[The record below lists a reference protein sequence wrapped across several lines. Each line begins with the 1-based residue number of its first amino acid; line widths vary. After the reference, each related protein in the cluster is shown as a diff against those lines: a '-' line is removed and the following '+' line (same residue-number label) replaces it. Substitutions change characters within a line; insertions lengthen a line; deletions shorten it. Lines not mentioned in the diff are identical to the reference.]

1 MGYGSKQKEIRVGGG
16 EKQMSEEET
25 KSIELSK
32 EIQDLKNALFRSIDL
47 RQDYYDKL
55 LQIVD
60 YNNNKPNSKKRLDKP
75 EQFLEW
81 FIDDFY
87 QYLKEEGKI

>member
-1 MGYGSKQKEIRVGGG
+1 
-16 EKQMSEEET
+16 MSEEET

-32 EIQDLKNALFRSIDL
+32 YIQDLKSSLFRSIDL
-47 RQDYYDKL
+47 RQDYHDKL

-60 YNNNKPNSKKRLDKP
+60 YYNKKPNTKKKLDKP
-75 EQFLEW
+75 EQFIEW
-81 FIDDFY
+81 FIDDLY

>member
-1 MGYGSKQKEIRVGGG
+1 MR
-16 EKQMSEEET
+16 EESI
-25 KSIELSK
+25 SIELSK
-32 EIQDLKNALFRSIDL
+32 QIQDLKGALFRTLEL

-60 YNNNKPNSKKRLDKP
+60 YNNKKPNCKKKLDKP

>member
-1 MGYGSKQKEIRVGGG
+1 MKT
-16 EKQMSEEET
+16 SEEE
-25 KSIELSK
+25 SISVDLSK
-32 EIQDLKNALFRSIDL
+32 EIQILKNSLFSTIEFR
-47 RQDYYDKL
+47 RDYYDKL

-60 YNNNKPNSKKRLDKP
+60 YNNKKPNCKKKLDKP

-81 FIDDFY
+81 FIGDLY

>member
-1 MGYGSKQKEIRVGGG
+1 
-16 EKQMSEEET
+16 MSEEE
-25 KSIELSK
+25 SQSFELSE
-32 EIQDLKNALFRSIDL
+32 EIRELKSALFRSIDL

-60 YNNNKPNSKKRLDKP
+60 YNNNKPNCKKKLDKP

-81 FIDDFY
+81 FIGDFY

>member
-1 MGYGSKQKEIRVGGG
+1 MKL
-16 EKQMSEEET
+16 SEELSE
-25 KSIELSK
+25 SISK

>member
-1 MGYGSKQKEIRVGGG
+1 
-16 EKQMSEEET
+16 MSEEESI
-25 KSIELSK
+25 SIELSK
-32 EIQDLKNALFRSIDL
+32 EIQGLKNALFRTLDL

-60 YNNNKPNSKKRLDKP
+60 YNNNKPNCKKKLDKP

-81 FIDDFY
+81 FIGDFY
-87 QYLKEEGKI
+87 QYLKVEGKI

>member
-1 MGYGSKQKEIRVGGG
+1 
-16 EKQMSEEET
+16 MSEEEFV
-25 KSIELSK
+25 SIEFSK
-32 EIQDLKNALFRSIDL
+32 EIQDLKSALFCSIEL

-55 LQIVD
+55 LQIVE
-60 YNNNKPNSKKRLDKP
+60 YNNKKTNCKKKLDKP

-81 FIDDFY
+81 FIDDLY

>member
-1 MGYGSKQKEIRVGGG
+1 
-16 EKQMSEEET
+16 MSEEESI
-25 KSIELSK
+25 SIELSK
-32 EIQDLKNALFRSIDL
+32 QIQELKGALFRNIEL

-55 LQIVD
+55 LQIVE
-60 YNNNKPNSKKRLDKP
+60 YNNKKPNCKKKLDKP
-75 EQFLEW
+75 EHFLEW

>member
-1 MGYGSKQKEIRVGGG
+1 
-16 EKQMSEEET
+16 MSEEESI
-25 KSIELSK
+25 SIELS
-32 EIQDLKNALFRSIDL
+32 EQIQELKNALFRSVEL

-60 YNNNKPNSKKRLDKP
+60 YNNKKPNCKRKLDKP

-81 FIDDFY
+81 FIDDCY
-87 QYLKEEGKI
+87 QDLRKEGKI

>member
-1 MGYGSKQKEIRVGGG
+1 MN
-16 EKQMSEEET
+16 EE
-25 KSIELSK
+25 SIELSK
-32 EIQDLKNALFRSIDL
+32 EIEDLKSALFRSIDL

-60 YNNNKPNSKKRLDKP
+60 YNNTKPNCKKKLDKP

-81 FIDDFY
+81 FIDDLY

>member
-1 MGYGSKQKEIRVGGG
+1 
-16 EKQMSEEET
+16 MSEELSE
-25 KSIELSK
+25 SISK

>member
-16 EKQMSEEET
+16 EKQMSEELSE
-25 KSIELSK
+25 SISK